1 MEVLTMKT
9 YNEILK
15 DIEKARAALKDTA
28 ASEKNLS
35 RLFLLETRKNGS
47 DAEFEKARA
56 QYEAAEEQYKKE
68 VEHNGNIK
76 LKIEI
81 LKNNAQQALFNEII
95 TPICDIWNKYEG
107 KPHGE
112 KTAAKIREELKAAT
126 GFYVSIG
133 NKYDDARIF
142 ITPPYGTPAPFNNLE
157 FYPIWNGEKQ
167 PALIENKIVK
177 LAADNMK
184 VYCCGEYVENVNAH
198 IKALRK
204 AHAEAMQ
211 AEKAMQEAV
220 EKYNKLTRGNIAHAN
235 TREGVK
241 HYLI

>member
-1 MEVLTMKT
+1 MKA

-15 DIEKARAALKDTA
+15 DIKKARADIKDTA
-28 ASEKNLS
+28 ESEKNLS
-35 RLFLLETRKNGS
+35 RLFLLETRKNGTEA
-47 DAEFEKARA
+47 DFEKARA
-56 QYEAAEEQYKKE
+56 KYEAAQEQYKKE
-68 VEHNGNIK
+68 VEHNETIK

-95 TPICDIWNKYEG
+95 NPICNIWNKYEG

-142 ITPPYGTPAPFNNLE
+142 ISPPYGTPAPFNSLE

-167 PALIENKIVK
+167 PALIDNKIIK
-177 LAADNMK
+177 LSADNMK
-184 VYCCGEYVENVNAH
+184 VYCCGEYVENVNSH
-198 IKALRK
+198 IKALKK
-204 AHAEAMQ
+204 AHADAMQ
-211 AEKAMQEAV
+211 AEKAMQEAI
-220 EKYNKLTRGNIAHAN
+220 EKYNNLTRGNIAHAN
-235 TREGVK
+235 SREGVK

>member
-1 MEVLTMKT
+1 MKT

-15 DIEKARAALKDTA
+15 EIKKARAAIKDTA
-28 ASEKNLS
+28 ATEKNLS

-47 DAEFEKARA
+47 DADFAKARA
-56 QYEAAEEQYKKE
+56 QYEAAEEQYKRE
-68 VEHNGNIK
+68 VEHNETIK

-95 TPICDIWNKYEG
+95 KPICDIWNKYEG

-133 NKYDDARIF
+133 NKYDDARII
-142 ITPPYGTPAPFNNLE
+142 ITPPYGTAAPFNNLE
-157 FYPIWNGEKQ
+157 LYPIWNGEKQ
-167 PALIENKIVK
+167 PALIDNKIVK
-177 LAADNMK
+177 LSADNMK

-204 AHAEAMQ
+204 AHTEAIKAEEAM
-211 AEKAMQEAV
+211 KKAV
-220 EKYNKLTRGNIAHAN
+220 EKYNELTRGNIAHASS
-235 TREGVK
+235 REGVK

>member
-1 MEVLTMKT
+1 MKT

-15 DIEKARAALKDTA
+15 DIKKARADIKDTA
-28 ASEKNLS
+28 ESEKNLS
-35 RLFLLETRKNGS
+35 RLFLLETRKSGS
-47 DAEFEKARA
+47 DSDFEKARTK
-56 QYEAAEEQYKKE
+56 YEAAQEQYKKE
-68 VEHNGNIK
+68 VEHNETIK

-95 TPICDIWNKYEG
+95 NPICDVWNKYEG

-112 KTAAKIREELKAAT
+112 KTAAKIREELKTVT

-142 ITPPYGTPAPFNNLE
+142 ISPPYGTQAPFNNLE
-157 FYPIWNGEKQ
+157 FCPIWNGEKQ
-167 PALIENKIVK
+167 PALIDNKIVK
-177 LAADNMK
+177 IIAENMK
-184 VYCCGEYVENVNAH
+184 VYYCGEYVENVNTH

-211 AEKAMQEAV
+211 AEKAMQEAI
-220 EKYNKLTRGNIAHAN
+220 EKYNALTRGNIAHAS

>member
-1 MEVLTMKT
+1 MKT

-47 DAEFEKARA
+47 EAEFEKARA
-56 QYEAAEEQYKKE
+56 QYEAAEKQYKKE
-68 VEHNGNIK
+68 VEHNETIK
-76 LKIEI
+76 IKIEI

-112 KTAAKIREELKAAT
+112 KTTAKIREELKTAT
-126 GFYVSIG
+126 GFYISIG
-133 NKYDDARIF
+133 NQYDDARIRVSV
-142 ITPPYGTPAPFNNLE
+142 PYGTRAPFNNLE

-167 PALIENKIVK
+167 PALIDNKIVK

-184 VYCCGEYVENVNAH
+184 VYCCGEYVENVNEH

-211 AEKAMQEAV
+211 AEKAMQEAI